1 MEIVLETDRVPEM
14 ETDQENR
21 VQENLTDQTDREM
34 VTDQVN
40 RTVLATDI
48 DLGEESLHTGN
59 LYMADQDTDM
69 VITRITT
76 IITII
81 MVGIILIADGTGL
94 LVLWHLVQQ
103 QV

>member
-14 ETDQENR
+14 ETDQENQ

-34 VTDQVN
+34 VTDQGN
-40 RTVLATDI
+40 RIVRATDI
-48 DLGEESLHTGN
+48 DLEEESHHTGS
-59 LYMADQDTDM
+59 LYMGDRDTDM

-81 MVGIILIADGTGL
+81 MVGIISIADGTGRSA
-94 LVLWHLVQQ
+94 LWHLVQQ

>member
-1 MEIVLETDRVPEM
+1 MEIVLEIDQVLEM

-21 VQENLTDQTDREM
+21 VLENQTDQTDREM
-34 VTDQVN
+34 VIDQVN
-40 RTVLATDI
+40 RTVRVTDI
-48 DLGEESLHTGN
+48 DLEEESLHTGS

-81 MVGIILIADGTGL
+81 MVGIISIADGTGL